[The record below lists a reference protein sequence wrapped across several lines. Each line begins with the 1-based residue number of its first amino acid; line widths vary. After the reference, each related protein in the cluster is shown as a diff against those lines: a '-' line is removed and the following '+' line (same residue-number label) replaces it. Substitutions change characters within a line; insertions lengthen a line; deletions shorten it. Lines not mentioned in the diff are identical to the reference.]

1 VTKFLDLFAILI
13 VALLVLLPQPGVVVF
28 PAVAGDKT
36 DLDRLA
42 VLEDAHY
49 RAPGDVNAAVDLA
62 RAYLRI
68 DQPGWAV
75 AALQPFLGHGE
86 YQVHQV
92 AAYAYAPL
100 LLPKE
105 ALRQAEQG
113 LNVCEARGPQCPD
126 VARIRLQYLAELMRK
141 PAGEG
146 VDPSLDPLRAKQLVQ
161 QALRATKS
169 GVTPSTVNVT
179 PTPAPA
185 KSPTPTPAPPNQQP
199 AAPTPAPAPAPTQA
213 PTTNSTPTPAPAPA
227 APAAPTPNAAGGPQ

>member
-1 VTKFLDLFAILI
+1 MTKFLDLFAILI

-28 PAVAGDKT
+28 PAVVGDKT

-49 RAPGDVNAAVDLA
+49 RAPGDANAAVDLA

-68 DQPGWAV
+68 EQPGWAV

-92 AAYAYAPL
+92 AAYAYATL

-113 LNVCEARGPQCPD
+113 LNVCEARGPACPD

-146 VDPSLDPLRAKQLVQ
+146 VDPALDPLRAKQLVQ

-169 GVTPSTVNVT
+169 GVTPGAVNPA
-179 PTPAPA
+179 PTPAPQKPA
-185 KSPTPTPAPPNQQP
+185 TPAPAPSSAPTPAPPV
-199 AAPTPAPAPAPTQA
+199 APAPPSVAP
-213 PTTNSTPTPAPAPA
+213 PST
-227 APAAPTPNAAGGPQ
+227 AGGPQ

>member
-1 VTKFLDLFAILI
+1 MTKFLDLFAILI

-28 PAVAGDKT
+28 PAVVGDKT

-49 RAPGDVNAAVDLA
+49 RAPSDANAAVDLA

-68 DQPGWAV
+68 EQPGWAV
-75 AALQPFLGHGE
+75 AALQPYLGHGE

-92 AAYAYAPL
+92 AAYAYATL

-113 LNVCEARGPQCPD
+113 LNVCEARGPACPD

-146 VDPSLDPLRAKQLVQ
+146 VDPALDPLRAKQLVQ

-169 GVTPSTVNVT
+169 GVTPGTAN
-179 PTPAPA
+179 PAPSPA
-185 KSPTPTPAPPNQQP
+185 SPTKPQAPSPAP
-199 AAPTPAPAPAPTQA
+199 APTPAPTSGSAPAPSPPTA
-213 PTTNSTPTPAPAPA
+213 PS
-227 APAAPTPNAAGGPQ
+227 AAGGPQ

>member
-1 VTKFLDLFAILI
+1 MTKFLDLFAILI

-49 RAPGDVNAAVDLA
+49 RAPADANAAVDLA

-68 DQPGWAV
+68 EQPGWAV
-75 AALQPFLGHGE
+75 AALSPFFGQGD

-92 AAYAYAPL
+92 AAYAYATL
-100 LLPKE
+100 LMPKE

-126 VARIRLQYLAELMRK
+126 VARIRLQYLADLMRK

-146 VDPSLDPLRAKQLVQ
+146 VDPALDPLRAKQLVQ

-169 GVTPSTVNVT
+169 GVTPGTANPS
-179 PTPAPA
+179 PAPA
-185 KSPTPTPAPPNQQP
+185 PQKPATPQAPS
-199 AAPTPAPAPAPTQA
+199 PTPAPAPAPPSGSVPA
-213 PTTNSTPTPAPAPA
+213 PSAPSAPAP
-227 APAAPTPNAAGGPQ
+227 PSAAGGPQ

>member
-1 VTKFLDLFAILI
+1 MTKFLDLFAILI

-28 PAVAGDKT
+28 PAVVGDKT

-49 RAPGDVNAAVDLA
+49 RAPGDANAAVDLA

-68 DQPGWAV
+68 EQPGWAV
-75 AALQPFLGHGE
+75 AALHPFLGNGE

-92 AAYAYAPL
+92 AAYAYATL

-113 LNVCEARGPQCPD
+113 LNVCEARGPACPD

-169 GVTPSTVNVT
+169 GVTPGTVST
-179 PTPAPA
+179 P
-185 KSPTPTPAPPNQQP
+185 S
-199 AAPTPAPAPAPTQA
+199 APTPAPAPQKPAT
-213 PTTNSTPTPAPAPA
+213 STPPATPAPAQGNAPTHTPTPSPPIAPTSPA
-227 APAAPTPNAAGGPQ
+227 AAPPSAAGGPQ

>member
-13 VALLVLLPQPGVVVF
+13 VALLVLLPQPGVVVY

-75 AALQPFLGHGE
+75 AVLQPFLGHGE

-92 AAYAYAPL
+92 AAYAYATL

-141 PAGEG
+141 SAEGG
-146 VDPSLDPLRAKQLVQ
+146 VDPALDPLRAKQLVQ

-169 GVTPSTVNVT
+169 GVNPSTVNAT
-179 PTPAPA
+179 PTPV
-185 KSPTPTPAPPNQQP
+185 KS
-199 AAPTPAPAPAPTQA
+199 PTPAPAPTPNPTAP
-213 PTTNSTPTPAPAPA
+213 PPPAPAPNN
-227 APAAPTPNAAGGPQ
+227 APPPVPTPSAAGGPQ